1 MDGSDKRTTLER
13 ITAVNIFIVMAS
25 DELVVTNDPKVFG
38 LNHVATKKK
47 KINSFFQKSFFFPS
61 LYHKTNCGKLES
73 LSLSATSTLV

>member
-1 MDGSDKRTTLER
+1 MDGSDKRTTLEW

-25 DELVVTNDPKVFG
+25 DELVVTNDPKVLGSTMWPPRKRKQIVFS
-38 LNHVATKKK
+38 KK
-47 KINSFFQKSFFFPS
+47 FFFPS